1 MPDDWTE
8 AVRTL
13 LEAPSAAV
21 LTTYR
26 QDGSALV
33 SPVWFR
39 CASGVLEVVI
49 AKGDVK
55 LRHLA
60 HDPRCSLVI
69 FETVPPFRGV
79 EAHGS
84 PELVDED
91 VTAARTAIG
100 GRYPGEAAGERF
112 AQERR
117 ARPGVL
123 LRLHVED
130 ARVWSLAD
138 ILPD

>member
-1 MPDDWTE
+1 MPEDWT
-8 AVRTL
+8 AALRTL
-13 LEAPSAAV
+13 LQAPSAAV

-26 QDGSALV
+26 RDGSALV

-39 CASGVLEVVI
+39 WASDVLEVVI
-49 AKGDVK
+49 AKDDVK

-60 HDPRCSLVI
+60 HDPRCGLVI
-69 FETVPPFRGV
+69 FETVAPFRGMEV
-79 EAHGS
+79 LGV

-100 GRYPGEAAGERF
+100 ARYLGAQAGERF

-123 LRLHVED
+123 LRLHVVD
-130 ARVWSLAD
+130 PRVWSLAD
-138 ILPD
+138 ILPA

>member
-1 MPDDWTE
+1 MTDDWIE

-26 QDGSALV
+26 QDGSPLV
-33 SPVWFR
+33 SPVWFQL
-39 CASGVLEVVI
+39 ADSALEVVV

-60 HDPRCSLVI
+60 RDPRCSLLI
-69 FETVPPFRGV
+69 FETVRPFRGIEV
-79 EAHGS
+79 HGV
-84 PELVDED
+84 PEMVDED
-91 VTAARTAIG
+91 MTVARTAIA
-100 GRYPGEAAGERF
+100 GRYLGAEAGKRF

-117 ARPGVL
+117 ARAGVL
-123 LRLHVED
+123 LRLRVVNP
-130 ARVWSLAD
+130 RVWSLAD